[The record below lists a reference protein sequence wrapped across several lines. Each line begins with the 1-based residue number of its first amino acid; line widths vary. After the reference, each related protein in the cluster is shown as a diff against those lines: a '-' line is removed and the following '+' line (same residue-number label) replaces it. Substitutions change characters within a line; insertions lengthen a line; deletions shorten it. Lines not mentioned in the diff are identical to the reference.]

1 MKPLLL
7 LLMGTMALAA
17 SAEAP
22 GFIIKDKGGVETTLP
37 STGLRLNFTSD
48 GQLVATSSTATM
60 TWNVTQLSS
69 MRFDGASLAIANPVV
84 ANGDMSVYDVNGTF
98 IGVFKTLDAV
108 REAITLPAVVIVK
121 QDGVK
126 SEKIL
131 LKK

>member
-22 GFIIKDKGGVETTLP
+22 GFIIKDKDGVETTLP

-69 MRFDGASLAIANPVV
+69 MRFDGASSIANPVA
-84 ANGDMSVYDVNGTF
+84 ANGEMSVYDVNGTF
-98 IGVFKTLDAV
+98 VGVFKTLDAV
-108 REAITLPAVVIVK
+108 REVISLPAVVIVK
-121 QDGVK
+121 QDGAQPV
-126 SEKIL
+126 KIL